1 MKIIGVTGSIG
12 TGKSTVS
19 NFFKEL
25 GAYVIDLDGIVHE
38 LLRSDASTYKEL
50 TANFGKGILD
60 KAGKIDRKRLSK
72 RVFVNTKELKNLC
85 LIIHPAVIR
94 ILKGRL
100 DEMRNKDPDRV
111 VVVDAPLLIE
121 ANLLDLVD
129 MVLVVKTNLQNQFK
143 RCIKKLK
150 ISRKDVERRMLAQM
164 PLSQKERYGD
174 FVIDNNFTQ
183 SNTKEQVKKIFELIS
198 RKP

>member
-1 MKIIGVTGSIG
+1 MKVIGVTGSIG

-19 NFFKEL
+19 GFFKEL

-38 LLRSDASTYKEL
+38 LLRNDTEIYKEL
-50 TANFGKGILD
+50 TSNFGKSILD
-60 KAGKIDRKRLSK
+60 KAKKIDRRRLAK
-72 RVFVNTKELKNLC
+72 RVFANTKELKDLC

-94 ILKGRL
+94 ILKSKL
-100 DEMRNKDPDRV
+100 DEIRSKTPDRI

-143 RCIKKLK
+143 RCIKKLR
-150 ISRKDVERRMLAQM
+150 ISRKDIKKRMDAQL
-164 PLSQKERYGD
+164 PLSEKERYAD

-183 SNTKEQVKKIFELIS
+183 SNTKEQVKKIFELIN

>member
-19 NFFKEL
+19 SFFKEL
-25 GAYVIDLDGIVHE
+25 GAYVIDLDHIVHE
-38 LLRSDASTYKEL
+38 LLANDSYIYKEL
-50 TANFGKGILD
+50 VSRFGKRILD
-60 KAGKIDRKRLSK
+60 KAGKIDRKRLAK
-72 RVFVNTKELKNLC
+72 RVFVNTKELKELC

-94 ILKGRL
+94 ILKGKL
-100 DEMRNKDPDRV
+100 DEIRSKTPDRT

-121 ANLLDLVD
+121 TGLLDLVD

-143 RCIKKLK
+143 RCIKKLR
-150 ISRKDVERRMLAQM
+150 ISKRDVERRMLAQM
-164 PLSQKERYGD
+164 PLSGKERYAD
-174 FVIDNNFTQ
+174 FIIDNNFTQ
-183 SNTKEQVKKIFELIS
+183 SNTKEQVKKIFELIN